1 MENTATFKR
10 KKALFNLGEPR
21 GQSAPA
27 QTAGGQGGPGVGT
40 FRGAAPDK
48 HPLRWVLLPGSL
60 GGLPSPSEQM
70 GDCRQ
75 PPARE

>member
-1 MENTATFKR
+1 MENTATCKPKR
-10 KKALFNLGEPR
+10 ASFHRGEPR
-21 GQSAPA
+21 GRSAPA
-27 QTAGGQGGPGVGT
+27 QTAGGHGRPGVGT

-60 GGLPSPSEQM
+60 GGLSNPSEQM